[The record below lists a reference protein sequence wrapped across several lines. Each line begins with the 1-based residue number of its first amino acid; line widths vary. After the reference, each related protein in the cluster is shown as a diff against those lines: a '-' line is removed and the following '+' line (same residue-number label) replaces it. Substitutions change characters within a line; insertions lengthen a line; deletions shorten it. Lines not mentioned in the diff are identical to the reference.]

1 MNHRLLILS
10 SRGYGLTSLADIAQT
25 ILYTGGLT
33 RSKYVLYHVKKRLQ
47 ETGLRD
53 IEMVDSG
60 AM

>member
-10 SRGYGLTSLADIAQT
+10 SRGYGLTSLTDIAQT